1 MIKINKYF
9 VCDRQLARE
18 KRKQIQKIIRHLSQI
33 IDVDSGLL
41 TLLCSK
47 SALSLREKQEI
58 YSEKVTE
65 DKAMKLL
72 QIILQKSDRTLNCF
86 VETLRDTNQAH
97 VISSLEKGFYN
108 FKKFYS

>member
-9 VCDRQLARE
+9 VGERLLARE
-18 KRKQIQKIIRHLSQI
+18 KRKQIQRNIRLLSQI

-47 SALSLREKQEI
+47 RALSLREKQEI

-72 QIILQKSDRTLNCF
+72 QIILQKSDRTFHFF
-86 VETLRDTNQAH
+86 VEALKDTNQVH